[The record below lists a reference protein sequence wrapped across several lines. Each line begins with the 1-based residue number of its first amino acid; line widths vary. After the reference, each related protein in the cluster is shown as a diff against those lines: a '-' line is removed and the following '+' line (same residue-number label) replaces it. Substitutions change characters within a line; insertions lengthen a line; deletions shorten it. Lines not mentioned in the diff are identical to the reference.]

1 MNGIFHYK
9 NNQPVNWFNRSKSKS
24 NQYCLYCGRF
34 VGADSDLESNK
45 EHLVGREFV
54 PTGEFGNGDLF
65 NLIFRAC
72 KECNDEKSDVERH
85 LSSISLFNSPTR
97 KRSPAHNELAK
108 RKAEK
113 DYHPVKQGVLIKDSG
128 DNFNIVTKFGPAS
141 IAFNMSGP
149 PQADE
154 RRIEF
159 LAFRHIQGL
168 FSLITSRDPL
178 SAEGTCLLSYKYFYI
193 HSAYPYSDWG
203 NSQFL
208 KIMERASGIPCYAN
222 IETANGFFKAIMRRG
237 KGDNGEWFWAL
248 EWNKSLRVVG
258 GISQPNT
265 IPAIF
270 EDLPSLD
277 WTDIGIQD
285 GARTRV
291 REETPLD
298 SGQDIL
304 FSAKIENSS
313 SA

>member
-1 MNGIFHYK
+1 MNGIFRYK
-9 NNQPVNWFNRSKSKS
+9 NNQPVNWFNRSKLKS

-34 VGADSDLESNK
+34 VGVDSDLESNK
-45 EHLVGREFV
+45 EHLIGREFV

-85 LSSISLFNSPTR
+85 LSSISLFNSPAR
-97 KRSPAHNELAK
+97 MKSHAHNALAQ

-113 DYHPVKQGVLIKDSG
+113 DYHPIKQGVLIKDSG
-128 DNFNIVTKFGPAS
+128 DNFAIATKFGLAS

-154 RRIEF
+154 QRIEF
-159 LAFRHIQGL
+159 LAFRHVQGL

-178 SAEGTCLLSYKYFYI
+178 SAEGTCLLSHKYFYFY
-193 HSAYPYSDWG
+193 SSYPYSDWG
-203 NSQFL
+203 NPQLL
-208 KIMERASGIPCYAN
+208 KIIERASDIPCYAN
-222 IETANGFFKAIMRRG
+222 VETANGFFKAIMRRG
-237 KGDNGEWFWAL
+237 EGDNSEWFWAL

-270 EDLPSLD
+270 EELPSLN
-277 WTDIGIQD
+277 WKDIGNQD
-285 GARTRV
+285 GARR
-291 REETPLD
+291 RARKETPLD

-304 FSAKIENSS
+304 FSATI
-313 SA
+313 